1 MRKLLAAS
9 CLAGII
15 IAGAAAAPPA
25 YAGGGNP
32 SGTGPPNQTC
42 QNTANSSNQLTTPG
56 KSGSSPGSVFNE
68 GSPYTPGPQGTGGAA
83 YNAAGGAGGRALAGA
98 SRHRRP
104 APRAAQGR
112 RGEDLGA
119 SLCRLRQAATHTA
132 APWRGLVLRGLWS
145 PAGTV
150 RGLR

>member
-83 YNAAGGAGGRALAGA
+83 YNAAGAPSQYDVACFKNKSGGLSPGSAPA
-98 SRHRRP
+98 STAPTTTAPTP
-104 APRAAQGR
+104 AKP
-112 RGEDLGA
+112 DT
-119 SLCRLRQAATHTA
+119 CHTTDNHFS
-132 APWRGLVLRGLWS
+132 GL
-145 PAGTV
+145 PGTQ
-150 RGLR
+150 R